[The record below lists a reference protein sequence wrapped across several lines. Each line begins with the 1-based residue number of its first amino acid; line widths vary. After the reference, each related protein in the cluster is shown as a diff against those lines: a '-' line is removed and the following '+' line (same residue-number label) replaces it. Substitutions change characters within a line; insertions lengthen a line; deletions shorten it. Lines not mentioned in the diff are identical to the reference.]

1 MMNIA
6 ASLPRASKRPE
17 DNLLSGQALAD
28 AAKLLLDRVL
38 HQAERDERDLAYY
51 TPCRSEQARKQ
62 SGSYY
67 TPVDVARFFWNQYFD
82 AAGIYDPDQAVIF
95 VRQHRLIEPSCGS
108 GVLVYSLLAKLLDL
122 GVPIE
127 VMRDLD
133 LHMVD
138 FNPSALDY
146 AKRKF
151 DAINAALG
159 ADYFKPFFGHTDFL
173 NYSGVKSKRPTIVFG
188 NPPFVSNPRGATW
201 KNTYADFVDRC
212 LEVAS
217 PLAAMHFIL
226 PLSIAFSRDY
236 KLLRE
241 KMRADR
247 YTVFA
252 SHFDNIPDT
261 LFKSGKPQSSNTNK
275 ANSQRCT
282 ILTAFSGAEYRLYS
296 SPLHRWNTA
305 DRATLLSGRARFY
318 DVTGYQL
325 SDQFIRPASDAIA
338 LYLQGQNFSHR
349 LGDLLDEKG
358 NHKLFVGSVARNY
371 ISIRGEA
378 GSGVQTF
385 DLRTREDFY
394 RFLGIVASDV
404 FLQYWR
410 SVGDGFHVT
419 RSNIL
424 DFPVSN
430 SLSALVDASVPKIK
444 SMWSRRHQFEKKK
457 LNSGR
462 VVHSYDLSAVA
473 PDFQGALPHAT
484 KEQTRNEEQ

>member
-6 ASLPRASKRPE
+6 ASLPKSSMRPE
-17 DNLLSGQALAD
+17 DDHSPTQTLAD

-67 TPVDVARFFWNQYFD
+67 TPVDVARFFWAQFFD
-82 AAGIYDPDQAVIF
+82 AAEIHNPDQAVIF
-95 VRQHRLIEPSCGS
+95 VRQHRLVEPSCGS

-122 GVPIE
+122 GVPVE

-138 FNPSALDY
+138 FNPSALEY
-146 AKRKF
+146 AKRQF

-159 ADYFKPFFGHTDFL
+159 ADYFKPFFENSDFL
-173 NYSGVKSKRPTIVFG
+173 KYSGVKSRRPVIVFG
-188 NPPFVSNPRGATW
+188 NPPFVSNPRGAIW

-241 KMRADR
+241 KMRVDR
-247 YTVFA
+247 YTLFA

-261 LFKSGKPQSSNTNK
+261 LFKSGKPESSNTNK

-282 ILTAFSGAEYRLYS
+282 ILTAMSGSDYRLYS

-305 DRATLLSGRARFY
+305 DRANLLSGRALFC

-325 SDQFIRPASDAIA
+325 SDQFIRPASEEIA
-338 LYLQGQNFSHR
+338 LYLQGQNISYC
-349 LGDLLDEKG
+349 LGDLLDEQGSQKI
-358 NHKLFVGSVARNY
+358 FVGSVARNY

-378 GSGVQTF
+378 TSGVHEF
-385 DLRTREDFY
+385 SLRTREDFY
-394 RFLGIVASDV
+394 RFVGIIASDV
-404 FLQYWR
+404 FIQYWR

-424 DFPVSN
+424 DFPVSD

-444 SMWSRRHQFEKKK
+444 SMWSRRRQFHKKK
-457 LNSGR
+457 VNSGR
-462 VVHSYDLSAVA
+462 IVHSYDFSGVA
-473 PDFQGALPHAT
+473 PDFQEALPQAA
-484 KEQTRNEEQ
+484 KEQTRIEEQ